1 MLRVLAWWLAV
12 SGLVSLSSPV
22 FAQWYQQ
29 RSQAAP
35 APALR
40 VNPIFVPQSPNNVRR
55 SVPQITVSRQLNTVP
70 KPAAAA
76 PTPPVSHSAE
86 PQHHHSG
93 QHRHGPAPSLV
104 FWGGYPVWSAGYGVP
119 IGPAYTVPFFND
131 PQLLAVPAV
140 VDVPAPA
147 PAANNPVPA
156 EPRGKPHATNAEQKA
171 KAGKFLGFGDTNF
184 ANQKYGPAI
193 ERYKLAAQVAP
204 DLPDTYLRQ
213 GHALVAL
220 GQYESAVKAFK
231 RGLRIRA
238 DWNDSP
244 FRLDQ
249 LYGADQ
255 IAKTSHIE
263 TLAKAVEGN
272 PLDSTLLW
280 ALGMQ
285 LYFDGQRDRAGVFFA
300 RVAQLGANEER
311 LLNEMLPKPGPGGA
325 APAGGK
331 VVF

>member
-1 MLRVLAWWLAV
+1 MLRVLAWGLAV
-12 SGLVSLSSPV
+12 CGLLSLSSPV

-35 APALR
+35 APTSR

-55 SVPQITVSRQLNTVP
+55 SAPQITISRRLNP
-70 KPAAAA
+70 APQPAAAPPPA
-76 PTPPVSHSAE
+76 AAQPTVE

-93 QHRHGPAPSLV
+93 HHHQGPAPNWV
-104 FWGGYPVWSAGYGVP
+104 FWGGYPVWSGAYRVP
-119 IGPAYTVPFFND
+119 IAPAYSVPFFND
-131 PQLLAVPAV
+131 PQLMAVPPI
-140 VDVPAPA
+140 VDVPVPA
-147 PAANNPVPA
+147 PAANNQGPA

-193 ERYKLAAQVAP
+193 DRYKLAAQVAP

-220 GQYESAVKAFK
+220 GQYDSAVKAFK

-249 LYGADQ
+249 LYGPDQ

-285 LYFDGQRDRAGVFFA
+285 LYFDGQ
-300 RVAQLGANEER
+300 
-311 LLNEMLPKPGPGGA
+311 
-325 APAGGK
+325 
-331 VVF
+331 